1 MRKTFLSMRCILA
14 SIFTIL
20 TLFSCSPYG
29 AAYIRT
35 KQPAKLHIPNDVNSI
50 CFVIRT
56 SLTKKQD
63 SIINSSKESREE
75 YDRNQSLFDIS
86 FEGFFDNLKETGRY
100 DNIMYYRDSTKT
112 DNTKLKQLN
121 WVKAS
126 NICMKTGSPLLIVL
140 ENPVFNMKLLGQN
153 TQDEVSV
160 YWYYKLRTYDPFN
173 FQILD
178 DFTNASQYNFILSDN
193 NISIEGLMAEKAYS
207 LGIAMAERIKPQYS
221 TEKRI
226 YFNNGNSLLRLGS
239 YYFIKNDYD
248 NARFIWRKLLEKPI
262 DAELAYMACYNI
274 SVAEEFKN
282 NLSSSLRYSY
292 MSLNFLKFLKIKDKK
307 KQKYLLLIKE
317 RIGVVKQRI
326 KNEDKLNK

>member
-56 SLTKKQD
+56 SLTEEQD
-63 SIINSSKESREE
+63 SIINSSKENREL

-112 DNTKLKQLN
+112 DSTKLKPLN

-126 NICMKTGSPLLIVL
+126 NICMKTGSALLIVL
-140 ENPVFNMKLLGQN
+140 EEPIIYGKALVENGTPAASL
-153 TQDEVSV
+153 
-160 YWYYKLRTYDPFN
+160 YWYYKYRIYDPFN
-173 FQILD
+173 FQIMGEYSINERELFNLYVEDTSLD
-178 DFTNASQYNFILSDN
+178 
-193 NISIEGLMAEKAYS
+193 GLLAKKAYS
-207 LGIAMAERIKPQYS
+207 LGEDMATRLKPTYS

-226 YFNNGNSLLRLGS
+226 YYNNSNSLLRLGA

-248 NARFIWRKLLEKPI
+248 NARLVWRKLLEKPVN
-262 DAELAYMACYNI
+262 AELAYMACYNI
-274 SVAEEFKN
+274 SIAEEFKN
-282 NLSSSLRYSY
+282 NLISSFRFANMSY
-292 MSLNFLKFLKIKDKK
+292 NFLKFSKMKEKK
-307 KQKYLLLIKE
+307 KQKEMLLVNKHIAD
-317 RIGVVKQRI
+317 IKQRI
-326 KNEDKLNK
+326 LDEDKLNK